1 MESDVPAD
9 PVAKGLAH
17 HHFEVGAPQPGQFL
31 REQRHALAPRTMHA
45 GDIGAPEHAPRSE
58 RIEHPMQRVV
68 YTVEWVRI
76 QGIAGLAGRFHRHV
90 LVSRQGQQF
99 RQVAIGGLRPLCRAG
114 HPHVVDADLQCRM
127 AFGDF
132 ADPRQERRRL
142 E

>member
-17 HHFEVGAPQPGQFL
+17 HYFEVGAPQPGQFL

-68 YTVEWVRI
+68 NAVEYPQLPANGVSSDRAMCASLPVSLWPRPPMS
-76 QGIAGLAGRFHRHV
+76 GI
-90 LVSRQGQQF
+90 
-99 RQVAIGGLRPLCRAG
+99 
-114 HPHVVDADLQCRM
+114 
-127 AFGDF
+127 
-132 ADPRQERRRL
+132 
-142 E
+142 